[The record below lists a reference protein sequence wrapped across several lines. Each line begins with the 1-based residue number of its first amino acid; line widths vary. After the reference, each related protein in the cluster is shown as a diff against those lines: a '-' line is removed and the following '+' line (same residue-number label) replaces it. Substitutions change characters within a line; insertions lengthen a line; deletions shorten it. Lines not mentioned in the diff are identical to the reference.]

1 MSMKAIIFGG
11 SGFLGVNV
19 AQELIKRGI
28 KVIIFDKKKPKKK
41 IKNIKV
47 TIGSIENY
55 KKIEKSIKGCDYV
68 FNFAALADIGD
79 SINHPIKTVTTNIL
93 GTVNLLEAS
102 RKYKIKRYIFASSIY
117 VFSQQGSFYR
127 ASKQSSELYIEE
139 YKKRFGLNY
148 TILRFGS
155 VYGSGSDPRNGIS
168 RIINDYLRTK
178 KVIYRGTN
186 KAERK
191 FIHIKDAAKAS
202 ANMIQNKFKNK
213 IITIV
218 GKKKYRISNIL
229 NLVTKLLNVKS
240 KPKYHNKIAMGHYDK
255 SPDGYAPKP
264 SKKYLIKPTINIEN
278 GIRNLIKDIQN
289 QR

>member
-93 GTVNLLEAS
+93 GTVNLIE
-102 RKYKIKRYIFASSIY
+102 SSP
-117 VFSQQGSFYR
+117 
-127 ASKQSSELYIEE
+127 E
-139 YKKRFGLNY
+139 
-148 TILRFGS
+148 
-155 VYGSGSDPRNGIS
+155 
-168 RIINDYLRTK
+168 
-178 KVIYRGTN
+178 
-186 KAERK
+186 
-191 FIHIKDAAKAS
+191 
-202 ANMIQNKFKNK
+202 
-213 IITIV
+213 
-218 GKKKYRISNIL
+218 
-229 NLVTKLLNVKS
+229 KS
-240 KPKYHNKIAMGHYDK
+240 IC
-255 SPDGYAPKP
+255 
-264 SKKYLIKPTINIEN
+264 
-278 GIRNLIKDIQN
+278 
-289 QR
+289 